1 MDTQFSNLRK
11 EVKTSVIIIQA
22 GMGLENYI
30 KIFIVIKN
38 ASHLT
43 VSYFKAQHSAPY
55 VANGLINV

>member
-1 MDTQFSNLRK
+1 
-11 EVKTSVIIIQA
+11 
-22 GMGLENYI
+22 MGLENYI